1 MAEHCK
7 QKWGF
12 DFDEC
17 KPLEGKESRFQ
28 FERVPADQVPGFY
41 RTSTKTTKILKYKEK
56 ETECCENIK
65 NKTTTYSQHNN
76 STQLSSSLGEKQGG
90 NNVY

>member
-41 RTSTKTTKILKYKEK
+41 RTSTKTTKILKTKQQLIL
-56 ETECCENIK
+56 N
-65 NKTTTYSQHNN
+65 TTILLNYH
-76 STQLSSSLGEKQGG
+76 LL
-90 NNVY
+90 